1 MSDATARNIVLLG
14 AGFAGL
20 ALATEL
26 NEVAASGKA
35 TVTLVERKTHFNMGF
50 SLQWALTGRRQ
61 PSEGLRPYT
70 SLLADHVRFVN
81 DEIVAID
88 TDARVVHTRTRDL
101 PYDDLVIGTGCEM
114 DPERIPGLAEG
125 SYNLCAI
132 SDVMQLK
139 QRLAEVESG
148 AVVIAVSAVPFKCP
162 PAPYEYALLID
173 EMLRDRGVREDV
185 RVILT
190 TPEPHP
196 MPAAGPKIGAVVA
209 EWMADNGVEL
219 HTQHRIVSVDAATR
233 RITYES
239 GLELDYAVFCA
250 MWPHQA
256 PKVVREAGLTNEM
269 GFVPVKFGTFETS
282 TPNVYAVGDV
292 AAARLPSDKPHPK
305 SGMFAEAQAT
315 VVGRNLAAR
324 ITGAD
329 EEGYPGKGACFF
341 EMGGDMATAVS
352 ADLLPLDG
360 PKMTMQ
366 PPSREGL
373 KLKAEFESERFARWF
388 GG

>member
-1 MSDATARNIVLLG
+1 MSDRDARNIVLLG

-26 NEVAASGKA
+26 NDVAASGRA
-35 TVTLVERKTHFNMGF
+35 RVTLVDRKTHFNMGF
-50 SLQWALTGRRQ
+50 SLQWALMGRRQ
-61 PSEGLRPYT
+61 PIDGMRPYT

-81 DEIVAID
+81 DEIVRID
-88 TDARVVHTRTRDL
+88 TETRTVHTRTQDL

-114 DPERIPGLAEG
+114 DPQRIPGLAEA

-132 SDVMQLK
+132 DDVMQLK
-139 QRLAEVESG
+139 QRLEEVESG
-148 AVVIAVSAVPFKCP
+148 AVVIAVSATPFKCP
-162 PAPYEYALLID
+162 PAPYEYALLMD
-173 EMLRDRGVREDV
+173 ELLRTRGVRDDV
-185 RVILT
+185 PLILT

-196 MPAAGPKIGAVVA
+196 MPTAGPKIGAVVA

-219 HTQHRIVSVDAATR
+219 HTQHRIASVDPAAR
-233 RITYES
+233 RITYEN
-239 GLELDYAVFCA
+239 GFELDYAVFSA
-250 MWPHQA
+250 VWPHRA
-256 PKVVREAGLTNEM
+256 PTVVREAGLTNEM
-269 GFVPVKFGTFETS
+269 GFVPVEFGTFETT

-292 AAARLPSDKPHPK
+292 AATRLPSDKPHPK

-324 ITGAD
+324 ITSAAL
-329 EEGYPGKGACFF
+329 EEYPGKGACFF

-352 ADLLPLDG
+352 ADLLPLEG
-360 PKMTMQ
+360 PRMTMQ
-366 PPSREGL
+366 PPSEEGL
-373 KLKAEFESERFARWF
+373 ELKAEFERERFARWF